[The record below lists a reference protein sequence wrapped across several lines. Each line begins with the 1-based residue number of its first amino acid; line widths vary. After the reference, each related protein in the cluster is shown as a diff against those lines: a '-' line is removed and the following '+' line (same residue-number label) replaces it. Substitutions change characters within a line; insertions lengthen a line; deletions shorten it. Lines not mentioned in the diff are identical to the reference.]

1 MTNPPTDPMTDAD
14 YEAIMSAVLETVR
27 GRWFLGEH
35 MRRNRQADTKL
46 VLKAIE
52 QLERGLRERPSAH
65 GPERMRLD
73 LVDMADAISR
83 TKQEI
88 ASIKPAE
95 DREGKIGIATNEL
108 DAIVETT
115 EKATSEILAAIERI
129 QEIAWTLR
137 EQGTDPAICD
147 QLDAQATEA
156 YAACS
161 FQDLT
166 GQRIRRIVK
175 VMRFLEARIDTMI
188 DILRISEH
196 DAPEAIVES
205 EASLVHGP
213 ARPGE
218 GLAQSEID
226 DLIAVDRS
234 DDVCWLEPAPA
245 AAGEIARQVEA
256 QVAAQVE
263 AQVAADLDRSAAIVP
278 ATSPSLAPREEETVP
293 APVAPPAPSRLSA
306 RLREAIEALSPAE
319 RMALFS

>member
-1 MTNPPTDPMTDAD
+1 MTEAD
-14 YEAIMSAVLETVR
+14 YEAIMSAVLETAR

-52 QLERGLRERPSAH
+52 QLEHSLHERPGAH
-65 GPERMRLD
+65 GAERMRLD
-73 LVDMADAISR
+73 LIDMAAAISR

-95 DREGKIGIATNEL
+95 DREGKIGIATDEL
-108 DAIVETT
+108 DAIVEAT
-115 EKATSEILAAIERI
+115 ERATSEILTAIERI

-137 EQGTDPAICD
+137 EQGTDPAVCD
-147 QLDAQATEA
+147 QLDTQAAEA

-175 VMRFLEARIDTMI
+175 VMRFLEARIDAMI
-188 DILRISEH
+188 DILRISER
-196 DAPEAIVES
+196 DAPEA
-205 EASLVHGP
+205 EAVGEDPLVHGP

-218 GLAQSEID
+218 GLDQAEID

-234 DDVCWLEPAPA
+234 DDVCWRETAPA
-245 AAGEIARQVEA
+245 AGGEIAKE
-256 QVAAQVE
+256 
-263 AQVAADLDRSAAIVP
+263 VAADLELGETGIVP
-278 ATSPSLAPREEETVP
+278 AEPP
-293 APVAPPAPSRLSA
+293 APPTTAREPVTARENEAAPAPATPPAPSKLSA

>member
-1 MTNPPTDPMTDAD
+1 MTNPPPDPTTEAD
-14 YEAIMSAVLETVR
+14 YEAIMSAVLETAR

-52 QLERGLRERPSAH
+52 QLERSLHERPSAH
-65 GPERMRLD
+65 GAERMRLD
-73 LVDMADAISR
+73 LVDMANAITR
-83 TKQEI
+83 TKTEI
-88 ASIKPAE
+88 ASIKPAGGSA
-95 DREGKIGIATNEL
+95 GKIGFATNEL

-156 YAACS
+156 YTACS

-166 GQRIRRIVK
+166 GQRIRRVID
-175 VMRFLEARIDTMI
+175 VMRFLEARLDAMI
-188 DILRISEH
+188 RIWRLEALA
-196 DAPEAIVES
+196 APEA
-205 EASLVHGP
+205 EATGEDPLLNGP
-213 ARPGE
+213 ARSGE
-218 GLAQSEID
+218 GLGQSEID

-234 DDVCWLEPAPA
+234 DDVGWLEPAPA
-245 AAGEIARQVEA
+245 AEGKIARR
-256 QVAAQVE
+256 VAAQ
-263 AQVAADLDRSAAIVP
+263 AAADLDMSVGIAPAA
-278 ATSPSLAPREEETVP
+278 SPSLAPREQVAIP
-293 APVAPPAPSRLSA
+293 VPVAPPAPSRLSA